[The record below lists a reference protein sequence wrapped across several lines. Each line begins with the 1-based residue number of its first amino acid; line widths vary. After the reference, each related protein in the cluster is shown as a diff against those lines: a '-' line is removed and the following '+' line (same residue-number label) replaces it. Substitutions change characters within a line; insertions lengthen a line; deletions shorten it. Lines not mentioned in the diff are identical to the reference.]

1 MKYRHLLL
9 PRLTMAG
16 LQSQQVEPNK
26 LIEILAILFSSI
38 TDFRYESCN
47 DKRSCGWLLL
57 MCTFEVLYYI
67 MQPLCF
73 SGMTVLVCVHALWT

>member
-1 MKYRHLLL
+1 MKYRNLLL
-9 PRLTMAG
+9 PRVTMAG

-26 LIEILAILFSSI
+26 LVEILAVLFSSI
-38 TDFRYESCN
+38 IDLRYNSCN

-67 MQPLCF
+67 IQTLCF
-73 SGMTVLVCVHALWT
+73 LE

>member
-1 MKYRHLLL
+1 MKYRNLLL
-9 PRLTMAG
+9 PRVTMAG

-26 LIEILAILFSSI
+26 LVEILAVLFSSI
-38 TDFRYESCN
+38 IDFRYNSCN

-67 MQPLCF
+67 IQTVF
-73 SGMTVLVCVHALWT
+73 SGMTVLVCVLALWA